1 MELIEQQRLLAR
13 LYTDAE
19 TRRLWLAE
27 PEKFVEAFGVDGGT
41 AEKLSTQVEFFA
53 RSLQRKRLKAVTT
66 QFPAT
71 HQAMGRRFDELF
83 FEYSRKP
90 SPSGEDAVGIPPG
103 IAASNSSLAT
113 GPGPFRSRHAGS
125 QTKKFHSTLVSC
137 NSAPNALSGHLTIL
151 GLILRLLNALYKVPC

>member
-90 SPSGEDAVGIPPG
+90 SPSGEDAVGFARFLRESQPPIPR
-103 IAASNSSLAT
+103 SQLALARFEA
-113 GPGPFRSRHAGS
+113 GMLEARQRSFIVRWFRATVHRMRC
-125 QTKKFHSTLVSC
+125 LV
-137 NSAPNALSGHLTIL
+137 T
-151 GLILRLLNALYKVPC
+151 